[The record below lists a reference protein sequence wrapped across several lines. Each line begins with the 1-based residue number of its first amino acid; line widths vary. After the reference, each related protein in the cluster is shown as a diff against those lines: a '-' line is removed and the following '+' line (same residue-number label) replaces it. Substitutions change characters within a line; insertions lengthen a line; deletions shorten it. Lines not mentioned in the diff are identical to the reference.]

1 MEGKLSPYDW
11 HEGSS
16 IISVDAAEERMLS
29 TSFITGLLS
38 SAASFRSPADSSP
51 RSFHPPSQ
59 VDVGSLV
66 SEMSYPP
73 SSSRHREPVVG
84 PSHFPPSSHPTPHP
98 STFPGRGVDSCTNGE
113 DDTMTSFSHEG
124 SHEGHA
130 DIIEPGL
137 GCTKVSVLGMAP
149 ATLRHISSAISISD
163 SLYPRTQATYGSN
176 SPLNSHPPSVFS
188 SAMNKTRPVDIQSPI
203 AFPQTQTPER
213 PMSPDFD
220 AGKRS
225 VRFQRRESAQSS
237 RTVRSHV
244 SSLISAAGQRTVR
257 AARATME
264 WMRIKPLPPLP
275 TIPTISI
282 HEAQQHRRMEGSVPL
297 PQLAERADRLNA
309 MLVAGHLPHD
319 SVHSSPKLDSDKDSR
334 FGARVSRLK
343 MTLGRRRRSVDVRD
357 SQSECSR
364 SPLKS
369 KSFIKRPT
377 SRNGKIKLFAWASA
391 LALLTLIAIVVGITV
406 GHKHAHS
413 PSCSAG
419 RTGNTCNLGKLC
431 AFFTCNSIGL
441 PTNVDSTCVCTS
453 SNTSQCNPLAQSLV
467 SLIPFV
473 NDQFDS
479 KITPATVV
487 NALSSS
493 GVSAL
498 SSDCAAQARVVDVS
512 PALDSQIVPN
522 RTEWAQAALLW
533 SFVLSQNASSVGN
546 LRDFISKTH
555 WSGLPRDGPVTGF
568 SSKFSMTELG
578 FIFDF
583 AAQTIS
589 EPSVSFVTD
598 GQPSSAQLAEVGST
612 ALAALD
618 RMYSFASG
626 TYSPKKS
633 ESDDGVDLCPRTASS
648 TLRTTAM
655 TNYWQNVLGQDP
667 STFRTFASLLI
678 SSPILIPFVVHL
690 RLPFKDSQTGPKQA
704 VILSRAASS
713 RVVVYNGEVLSG
725 LPTSDT
731 SSIPTT
737 DPLQFG
743 TLDNINHVLLN
754 FFEAIPDINV
764 ATQLVDYVLSYPVIP
779 PSNNTLLGQSL
790 NTIPTLEV
798 AVFGSVTPPDVMGV
812 VSSFTTPSGSLFFG
826 TDQSLAVR
834 DWAMVAAQKGVTWTE
849 TAPSTKCGLPHIY
862 IFIPPQT
869 PS

>member
-38 SAASFRSPADSSP
+38 STASFRSPADSSP

-59 VDVGSLV
+59 VDAGSLV

-84 PSHFPPSSHPTPHP
+84 PSHFPPSSHP
-98 STFPGRGVDSCTNGE
+98 STFPARGLDSYTNGE

-124 SHEGHA
+124 HA

-137 GCTKVSVLGMAP
+137 GRTKVSVLGMAP
-149 ATLRHISSAISISD
+149 ATLRHISSGISISD

-188 SAMNKTRPVDIQSPI
+188 SATNKTRPVDIQSPI

-220 AGKRS
+220 TGKRS

-264 WMRIKPLPPLP
+264 WVRIKPLPPLP

-297 PQLAERADRLNA
+297 PQLAERADRLND

-343 MTLGRRRRSVDVRD
+343 MTLGRRRRSVNVRD
-357 SQSECSR
+357 SQSECSH

-377 SRNGKIKLFAWASA
+377 SRDGKIKLFAWASA

-406 GHKHAHS
+406 GLKHAHS

-419 RTGNTCNLGKLC
+419 RTGNTCSLGKLC

-479 KITPATVV
+479 NFTPATVV

-512 PALDSQIVPN
+512 PALNSQIVPN

-555 WSGLPRDGPVTGF
+555 WSSLPGDGPVTGF

-589 EPSVSFVTD
+589 EPTVSFVTE

-633 ESDDGVDLCPRTASS
+633 ESDDGVDLCP
-648 TLRTTAM
+648 
-655 TNYWQNVLGQDP
+655 
-667 STFRTFASLLI
+667 
-678 SSPILIPFVVHL
+678 
-690 RLPFKDSQTGPKQA
+690 
-704 VILSRAASS
+704 
-713 RVVVYNGEVLSG
+713 
-725 LPTSDT
+725 
-731 SSIPTT
+731 
-737 DPLQFG
+737 
-743 TLDNINHVLLN
+743 
-754 FFEAIPDINV
+754 
-764 ATQLVDYVLSYPVIP
+764 
-779 PSNNTLLGQSL
+779 
-790 NTIPTLEV
+790 
-798 AVFGSVTPPDVMGV
+798 
-812 VSSFTTPSGSLFFG
+812 
-826 TDQSLAVR
+826 
-834 DWAMVAAQKGVTWTE
+834 
-849 TAPSTKCGLPHIY
+849 
-862 IFIPPQT
+862 
-869 PS
+869 